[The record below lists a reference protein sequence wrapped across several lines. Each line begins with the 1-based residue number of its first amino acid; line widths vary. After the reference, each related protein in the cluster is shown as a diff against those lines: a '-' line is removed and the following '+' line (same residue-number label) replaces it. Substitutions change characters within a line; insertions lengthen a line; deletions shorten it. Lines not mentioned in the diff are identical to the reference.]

1 MSIRL
6 YEQPLTCADLS
17 MENLVKILKSL
28 AELNRLR
35 IVMVI
40 GKGSLSVT
48 EIIHATDLPQTLVS
62 FHLRTLRNSQIVRTE
77 RNGPFIYYRLSSPD
91 LIDVLS
97 HLSQQTNTAI
107 GALDGKPDDQF
118 KKGRLKQAKGET

>member
-1 MSIRL
+1 MHA
-6 YEQPLTCADLS
+6 LT

-35 IVMVI
+35 IVMAI

-48 EIIHATDLPQTLVS
+48 EIIQATALPQTLVS

-77 RNGPFIYYRLSSPD
+77 RKGPFVYYHLSSPD

-97 HLSQQTNTAI
+97 NLSQQTNPDM
-107 GALDGKPDDQF
+107 GALDGKPDDKF
-118 KKGRLKQAKGET
+118 SNEKSK